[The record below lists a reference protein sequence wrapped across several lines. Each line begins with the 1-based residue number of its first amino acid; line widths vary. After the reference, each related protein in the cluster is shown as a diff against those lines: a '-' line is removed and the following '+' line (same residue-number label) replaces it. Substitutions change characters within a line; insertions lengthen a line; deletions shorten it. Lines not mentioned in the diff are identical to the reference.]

1 MACCAQAVDHS
12 LLDWYYVHERLFYV
26 HQSRGGER
34 GGTMRKLSERQRRI
48 LDFVARYTSD
58 HGYPPSIREIGQA
71 VGITSTS
78 VVDYNLKAL
87 ERSGLIRRDRE
98 VSRGL
103 GLVGQASAAKP
114 QVIRVPIVG
123 RIAAGEPIE
132 AIESRDDYL
141 ELGAGTVPDGCY
153 ALRVNGKSMI
163 EDLIDD
169 GDLVVVR
176 PQETADNGDI
186 VVALLMSQ
194 GPSTEGVATLKRLYR
209 ERDKVRLQP
218 ANATMQPI
226 FVDPDQLR
234 VQGKVVSVI
243 RHLY

>member
-1 MACCAQAVDHS
+1 M
-12 LLDWYYVHERLFYV
+12 
-26 HQSRGGER
+26 
-34 GGTMRKLSERQRRI
+34 MRKMSERQQKI
-48 LDFVARYTSD
+48 LEFVMEYTAD

-71 VGITSTS
+71 VGISSTS
-78 VVDYNLKAL
+78 VVDYNLRAL

-103 GLVGQASAAKP
+103 GVVGQMPAARP
-114 QVIRVPIVG
+114 TTIRIPIVG

-132 AIESRDDYL
+132 AMEQHDDFL
-141 ELGAGTVPDGCY
+141 EMGIGTVPDGCY
-153 ALRVNGKSMI
+153 ALQVKGKSMI

-169 GDLVVVR
+169 GDLVVIR
-176 PQETADNGDI
+176 PQETAENGDI
-186 VVALLMSQ
+186 VVALLTSQ
-194 GPSTEGVATLKRLYR
+194 ESSSGGAATLRRLYR
-209 ERDKVRLQP
+209 ERDRVRLQP

-243 RHLY
+243 RYL

>member
-1 MACCAQAVDHS
+1 
-12 LLDWYYVHERLFYV
+12 
-26 HQSRGGER
+26 
-34 GGTMRKLSERQRRI
+34 MRKLSDRQQRI
-48 LDFVARYTSD
+48 LDFVVEYTGD

-71 VGITSTS
+71 VGISSTS
-78 VVDYNLKAL
+78 VVDYNLRAL
-87 ERSGLIRRDRE
+87 ERGGMILRDRE

-103 GLVGQASAAKP
+103 S
-114 QVIRVPIVG
+114 VPGHVSPSRPVMVRIPVVG

-132 AIESRDDYL
+132 AMEQHDDYL

-153 ALRVNGKSMI
+153 ALQVKGKSMI

-176 PQETADNGDI
+176 PQETANNGDI

-209 ERDKVRLQP
+209 ERDRVRLQP
-218 ANATMQPI
+218 ANAAMQPI

-243 RHLY
+243 RYL

>member
-1 MACCAQAVDHS
+1 M
-12 LLDWYYVHERLFYV
+12 
-26 HQSRGGER
+26 
-34 GGTMRKLSERQRRI
+34 SERQQKI
-48 LDFVARYTSD
+48 LEFVMEYTAD

-71 VGITSTS
+71 VGISSTS
-78 VVDYNLKAL
+78 VVDYNLRAL

-103 GLVGQASAAKP
+103 GVVGQTPAARP
-114 QVIRVPIVG
+114 TTIRIPIVG

-132 AIESRDDYL
+132 AMEQHDDFL
-141 ELGAGTVPDGCY
+141 EMGIGTVPDGCY
-153 ALRVNGKSMI
+153 ALQVKGKSMI

-169 GDLVVVR
+169 GDLVVIR
-176 PQETADNGDI
+176 PQETAENGDI

-194 GPSTEGVATLKRLYR
+194 ESSSGGAATLKRLYR
-209 ERDKVRLQP
+209 ERDRVRLQP

-243 RHLY
+243 RYL

>member
-1 MACCAQAVDHS
+1 
-12 LLDWYYVHERLFYV
+12 
-26 HQSRGGER
+26 
-34 GGTMRKLSERQRRI
+34 MRKLSDRQQAI
-48 LDFVARYTSD
+48 LDFVAEYTTD

-71 VGITSTS
+71 VGISSTS
-78 VVDYNLKAL
+78 VVDYNLRAL
-87 ERSGLIRRDRE
+87 ERGGMILRDRE

-103 GLVGQASAAKP
+103 RTVGQAPVARPNMVK
-114 QVIRVPIVG
+114 IPIVG

-132 AIESRDDYL
+132 ALEQHDDFL

-153 ALRVNGKSMI
+153 ALQVKGKSMI

-169 GDLVVVR
+169 GDLVVIR
-176 PQETADNGDI
+176 PQETANNGDI

-194 GPSTEGVATLKRLYR
+194 GASSEGVATLKRLYR
-209 ERDKVRLQP
+209 ERDQVRLQP
-218 ANATMQPI
+218 ANAAMQPI

-243 RHLY
+243 RYL